1 MMERKEDY
9 GRNPENTPVK
19 ELGKPGWLAHL
30 VLGWMRQEVHHE
42 FNSLRHRVRR
52 AWVRG

>member
-19 ELGKPGWLAHL
+19 ELGKPGW
-30 VLGWMRQEVHHE
+30 MRQEVHHE
-42 FNSLRHRVRR
+42 FNSLRHRVRC